1 MDDAIQL
8 RNRLR
13 HIGLGRAVEPDRAF
27 LSLDPS
33 IRCLQRTHALH
44 HVVNVVVVRHDHM
57 RLKPINGV
65 MDLMPAHRM
74 ARAIDRQ
81 QRDIDLAQ
89 HVPNF
94 VRRIVAVVSLVD
106 DPQAA
111 RLDND
116 QAVVLR
122 TGIVGR
128 RNIDPIKIEDNFLE
142 IINRR
147 ARIRL
152 MLVRDALDRDI
163 SERVSADQSVDE
175 DMGMADNH

>member
-1 MDDAIQL
+1 
-8 RNRLR
+8 
-13 HIGLGRAVEPDRAF
+13 
-27 LSLDPS
+27 
-33 IRCLQRTHALH
+33 
-44 HVVNVVVVRHDHM
+44 
-57 RLKPINGV
+57 

-81 QRDIDLAQ
+81 QRDIDLVQ

-94 VRRIVAVVSLVD
+94 VRRIVAVVSPVD